1 MCSALFYK
9 NLLHRT
15 KGERTMKKKVFMKIM
30 SSITL
35 LCLGAHAGL
44 MIGKR
49 IRKKKDEEWEGED
62 FVLINTH
69 MSQDAADIYEDV
81 ETAFEEAK
89 TKPVQLWLSD
99 DVEDYMVLRF
109 NYREN
114 HLDSDKGVI
123 VMSVVVF
130 CEGVPL
136 VIQEQALSFTD
147 NEKKAAVN
155 FIMSYINVKGE

>member
-1 MCSALFYK
+1 
-9 NLLHRT
+9 
-15 KGERTMKKKVFMKIM
+15 
-30 SSITL
+30 
-35 LCLGAHAGL
+35 
-44 MIGKR
+44 
-49 IRKKKDEEWEGED
+49 
-62 FVLINTH
+62 

-155 FIMSYINVKGE
+155 FIMSYINVKGEQCRCQDITGN